1 MEQVSQGEP
10 SSLSSFRK
18 VQCGHASESIGRGGD
33 GGEGGDGLVEES
45 SDRRG
50 GGEGGEGGEGR
61 AERR

>member
-10 SSLSSFRK
+10 SSLSFRK

-50 GGEGGEGGEGR
+50 GEGGEGGEGR